1 MNIEFKFGGAV
12 EQKLIHDIKPGDNI
26 LSFFITRK
34 KEIKQKKSSG
44 DNYLSLE
51 FGDSSGRITG
61 TLWNNVSEIN
71 KKIHASDVV
80 KVKGSVIT
88 FMDRPH
94 VTIEKIRKATTK
106 DNVDPQK
113 FLPVCPKNVEEMF
126 SELKNILAKVEDQQL
141 NSLIK
146 LFLDDSN
153 FSKGFCQAPGGKLW
167 HHAYLG
173 GLLEHTLSVVKICQY
188 IVEHYKESV
197 KADILLTAAFLHD
210 IGKIEEFSIDGFI
223 NYSTP
228 GRLIGHINIGF
239 NWVSEKIAQLPGFP
253 VELKQQLAHCLLSHH
268 GEKEKG
274 SPVVP
279 QTIEALI
286 LSCADQIDSSVGAFQ
301 RIIEKEK
308 EPGKI
313 WSNYVNLVDRFVYLG
328 EGE

>member
-1 MNIEFKFGGAV
+1 M
-12 EQKLIHDIKPGDNI
+12 EQKLIQDINPGNKI
-26 LSFFITRK
+26 LSFYILRK
-34 KEIKQKKSSG
+34 KEVKQKKSSG
-44 DNYLSLE
+44 DTYLSLE

-61 TLWNNVSEIN
+61 SLWKNVSETN
-71 KKIHASDVV
+71 KKIHTSDIV

-88 FMDRPH
+88 FMDKPH
-94 VTIEKIRKATTK
+94 ITIEKIRKATTK
-106 DNVDPQK
+106 DNVDPKK
-113 FLPVCPKNVEEMF
+113 FLPVCPENIEEMF
-126 SELKNILAKVEDQQL
+126 VELNNVLAEIKEPQL

-146 LFLDDSN
+146 SFLNDKN

-173 GLLEHTLSVVKICQY
+173 GLLEHTLSVVKICRY
-188 IVEHYKESV
+188 IIEHYKGAI
-197 KADILLTAAFLHD
+197 KTDILLTAAFLHD

-239 NWVSEKIAQLPGFP
+239 NQVLEKISQIPNFSD
-253 VELKQQLAHCLLSHH
+253 EIRQQLAHCLLSHH

-279 QTIEALI
+279 QTIEALM

-308 EPGKI
+308 EPGKV
-313 WSNYVNLVDRFVYLG
+313 WSNYVNLIDRFVYLG
-328 EGE
+328 EDE

>member
-1 MNIEFKFGGAV
+1 M
-12 EQKLIHDIKPGDNI
+12 EQKMIKDISSGDKI
-26 LSFFITRK
+26 ISFFILRK

-44 DNYLSLE
+44 NAYLSLE

-61 TLWNNVSEIN
+61 SLWNNVLEIN
-71 KKIHASDVV
+71 KNIQASEVV
-80 KVKGSVIT
+80 KVKGDVIT
-88 FMDRPH
+88 FMDKPH
-94 VTIEKIRKATTK
+94 ITIKKIRKATTK
-106 DNVDPQK
+106 DNVDPKK
-113 FLPVCPKNVEEMF
+113 FLPVCPTDVEEMLA
-126 SELKNILAKVEDQQL
+126 ELKTFLVEIKEPHL

-146 LFLDDSN
+146 SFLTDKK

-173 GLLEHTLSVVKICQY
+173 GLLEHTLSVFKICQH
-188 IVEHYKESV
+188 IIEHYKGAV
-197 KADILLTAAFLHD
+197 KADILLTAAVLHD
-210 IGKIEEFSIDGFI
+210 IGKIEEFSVDGFI

-239 NWVSEKIAQLPGFP
+239 NWVLEKISQIPNFP
-253 VELKQQLAHCLLSHH
+253 KDLKQQLAHCMLSHH

-274 SPVVP
+274 SPVLP

-308 EPGKI
+308 EPGKV
-313 WSNYVNLVDRFVYLG
+313 WSNYVNLIDRFVYLG
-328 EGE
+328 EDE